1 MCVIVDNFNI
11 FIHLPKCAGSSVGK
25 MINSKNLSNYQLQLI
40 NNKIKIGHFGI
51 YPIIKSNNYNSLIKC
66 HIILRDP
73 IEWYVSLYFFVK
85 NYIDHPYYIY
95 ANKDFK
101 HFFYH
106 VSNLKNKFININSH
120 LEEHVNKKI
129 NDKPLFSSYK
139 LFTDV
144 LNDIKNYKYID
155 NHPDLNILLSERN
168 IDEGLYTYWLLFLL
182 AKINPLIL
190 FSQNKQTILNNLD
203 RYIVKNVEIYSM
215 NEIDKLLNNLNF
227 TNLGINDNKS
237 LNREKNYIEYYDENM
252 LDIIK
257 SNHKIFYKIKEI
269 LTK

>member
-1 MCVIVDNFNI
+1 M
-11 FIHLPKCAGSSVGK
+11 
-25 MINSKNLSNYQLQLI
+25 
-40 NNKIKIGHFGI
+40 
-51 YPIIKSNNYNSLIKC
+51 
-66 HIILRDP
+66 
-73 IEWYVSLYFFVK
+73 
-85 NYIDHPYYIY
+85 
-95 ANKDFK
+95 
-101 HFFYH
+101 
-106 VSNLKNKFININSH
+106 
-120 LEEHVNKKI
+120 
-129 NDKPLFSSYK
+129 FSSYK

-182 AKINPLIL
+182 SKINPLIL

-257 SNHKIFYKIKEI
+257 SNHKIFYKIKEL